1 MTKQYSK
8 FHLPWLRDAKCAQD
22 PDSLP
27 EAFGDDEDPDEL
39 STASAE
45 AFRDFHCLS
54 CPVMVECLRHAVV
67 NKETLGVWGGTLPS
81 ERENLVDGAGILEYR
96 NR

>member
-8 FHLPWLRDAKCAQD
+8 FHLPWLRDAKCAED

-39 STASAE
+39 GTASAQSF
-45 AFRDFHCLS
+45 ADYLCGA

-67 NKETLGVWGGTLPS
+67 SGETLGVYGGFLPH
-81 ERENLVDGAGILEYR
+81 EREGLNDGEGILRY
-96 NR
+96 

>member
-8 FHLPWLRDAKCAQD
+8 FHLPWLRDAKCAED

-67 NKETLGVWGGTLPS
+67 NGETLGVWGGTLPS
-81 ERENLVDGAGILEYR
+81 ERENLVDGEGVLGG
-96 NR
+96 

>member
-8 FHLPWLRDAKCAQD
+8 FHLPWLKDAQCAKA
-22 PDSLP
+22 PESLP

-45 AFRDFHCLS
+45 AFAQFHCLS
-54 CPVMVECLRHAVV
+54 CPVMVECLRHAV
-67 NKETLGVWGGTLPS
+67 NTGETLGVLGGYLPH
-81 ERENLVDGAGILEYR
+81 EREGLKDGEGPLG
-96 NR
+96 

>member
-8 FHLPWLRDAKCAQD
+8 FHLPWLMDAKCAED

-45 AFRDFHCLS
+45 AFRDYHCLS
-54 CPVMVECLRHAVV
+54 CPVMVECLRNAVV
-67 NKETLGVWGGTLPS
+67 NGETLGVWGGTLSS
-81 ERENLVDGAGILEYR
+81 EREGLIDGEGILEYR

>member
-8 FHLPWLRDAKCAQD
+8 FHLPWLSDAKCAED

-45 AFRDFHCLS
+45 AFARYHCLS

-67 NKETLGVWGGTLPS
+67 NGETLGVYGGMLPA
-81 ERENLVDGAGILEYR
+81 ERENLVDGEGPLG
-96 NR
+96 

>member
-67 NKETLGVWGGTLPS
+67 NGETLGVLGGHLPS
-81 ERENLVDGAGILEYR
+81 ERENLVDGEGVLGG
-96 NR
+96 

>member
-8 FHLPWLRDAKCAQD
+8 FHLPWLKDAQCAKA
-22 PDSLP
+22 PESLP

-45 AFRDFHCLS
+45 AFARNLCLS
-54 CPVMVECLRHAVV
+54 CPVMMECLRHAVA
-67 NKETLGVWGGTLPS
+67 NKETLGVWGGMLPA
-81 ERENLVDGAGILEYR
+81 ERENLVDGEGVLG
-96 NR
+96 